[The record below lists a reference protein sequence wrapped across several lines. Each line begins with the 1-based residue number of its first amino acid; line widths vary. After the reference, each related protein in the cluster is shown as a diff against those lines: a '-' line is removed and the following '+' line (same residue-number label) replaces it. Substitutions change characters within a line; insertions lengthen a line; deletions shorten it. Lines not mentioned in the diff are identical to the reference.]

1 MHHRPLFGYILGFSS
16 GPRDSRSG
24 GTSAKKTKKQKRE
37 FRTNTKRRPLKE
49 VQVDLAASKTRVLEG
64 LAHLGQ
70 QKFSAE
76 PGGYDLTHW
85 LKGLNLLLDDF
96 EAKMEDEQ
104 QLPVEYYE
112 RRKEIESRFSA
123 GVDISQIESETGA
136 LRKEESE
143 MRSMMDR
150 EKDKIIARMITLRSE
165 KDGKAKEIVEQQVLL
180 EEMKAKR
187 KSASFLSK
195 LSGRARQPTEEVE
208 QKITGLQRGVTS
220 LEEEAVDLQSDRA
233 SLERA
238 GGAPSG
244 RYEQQWVRLAAIGE
258 RLRELEAQLQE
269 RSQLAKERETA
280 TALLA
285 DIISRFELKAPESE
299 EPAPGSGATS
309 T

>member
-1 MHHRPLFGYILGFSS
+1 LSFSS

-37 FRTNTKRRPLKE
+37 FHANVRRRPLQE
-49 VQVDLAASKTRVLEG
+49 EQVDLAASKARALEG

-85 LKGLNLLLDDF
+85 QRGLNLLLDDF
-96 EAKMEDEQ
+96 EAKMKDE

-123 GVDISQIESETGA
+123 GVDVSQIESEMGT

-143 MRSMMDR
+143 LRATMDL
-150 EKDKIIARMITLRSE
+150 EKERIIARLITLRTE
-165 KDGKAKEIVEQQVLL
+165 KDGKAKEIVEQKTTL
-180 EEMKAKR
+180 EEMRAKR
-187 KSASFLSK
+187 QSASFLSK
-195 LSGRARQPTEEVE
+195 LSGRSRQPTEAVE
-208 QKITGLQRGVTS
+208 QKIAGLEKGIAS
-220 LEEEAVDLQSDRA
+220 LEEEVVGLQSDRT

-238 GGAPSG
+238 GGTPSG
-244 RYEQQWVRLAAIGE
+244 RFEKQWKRLGAIGE
-258 RLRELEAQLQE
+258 RLRELEAQLQS

-285 DIISRFELKAPESE
+285 EIISRFELKDPESE
-299 EPAPGSGATS
+299 ESVQGTEAT
-309 T
+309 

>member
-1 MHHRPLFGYILGFSS
+1 MGFSS

-96 EAKMEDEQ
+96 ESKMEEEQ

-112 RRKEIESRFSA
+112 RRKEVESKFSA
-123 GVDISQIESETGA
+123 GVDVSQIESEIGA

-143 MRSMMDR
+143 MRAMMDR
-150 EKDKIIARMITLRSE
+150 EKERIIARLITLKVE
-165 KDGKAKEIVEQQVLL
+165 KDGKAKETVELQAVL
-180 EEMKAKR
+180 EEMRAKR

-195 LSGRARQPTEEVE
+195 LSGRSRQPNEVVE
-208 QKITGLQRGVTS
+208 QKIEGLKKGVVS
-220 LEEEAVDLQSDRA
+220 LEEEAVVLQSYRA

-238 GGAPSG
+238 GGMPSG
-244 RYEQQWVRLAAIGE
+244 RYEQQWIRLAAIGN

-285 DIISRFELKAPESE
+285 DIVSRFELKSPESE

>member
-1 MHHRPLFGYILGFSS
+1 MGFSS

-37 FRTNTKRRPLKE
+37 FRTSTRRRPLKE

-70 QKFSAE
+70 QKFSTE

-85 LKGLNLLLDDF
+85 LRGLNLLLDDF
-96 EAKMEDEQ
+96 EAKMDEEQ
-104 QLPVEYYE
+104 QLPVEYHE
-112 RRKEIESRFSA
+112 RRKEVESKFAA
-123 GVDISQIESETGA
+123 GVDVSQIESEMGT

-143 MRSMMDR
+143 IRTTMDR
-150 EKDKIIARMITLRSE
+150 EKERIIARLIALRVE
-165 KDGKAKEIVEQQVLL
+165 KDGKAKEIVEQQAVL
-180 EEMKAKR
+180 EEMRAKR

-195 LSGRARQPTEEVE
+195 LSGRSRQPTEEVE
-208 QKITGLQRGVTS
+208 QKIAGLEDGVAS
-220 LEEEAVDLQSDRA
+220 LEEEAVGLQGDRA

-238 GGAPSG
+238 GGTPPG

-285 DIISRFELKAPESE
+285 DIISRFELKSPESE
-299 EPAPGSGATS
+299 EPAQGSDAT
-309 T
+309 TTT

>member
-1 MHHRPLFGYILGFSS
+1 LGFSS

-49 VQVDLAASKTRVLEG
+49 DQVDLAASKTRVLEG

-70 QKFSAE
+70 QKFSTE

-96 EAKMEDEQ
+96 EAKMKEEQ
-104 QLPVEYYE
+104 VPVEYYE
-112 RRKEIESRFSA
+112 RRKEIESKFSA
-123 GVDISQIESETGA
+123 GVDVSQIGSEMDA

-143 MRSMMDR
+143 IRSTIDR
-150 EKDKIIARMITLRSE
+150 EKERIIARLITLRVE
-165 KDGKAKEIVEQQVLL
+165 KDGKAKEIAEQQVVL
-180 EEMKAKR
+180 EGMRAKR

-195 LSGRARQPTEEVE
+195 ISGRSRQSTEEVE
-208 QKITGLQRGVTS
+208 QKIAGLEKEVTS
-220 LEEEAVDLQSDRA
+220 LEEEAVGLQSDRA

-238 GGAPSG
+238 GGTPSG
-244 RYEQQWVRLAAIGE
+244 RYEQHWIRLGAIGE

-280 TALLA
+280 TAVLA
-285 DIISRFELKAPESE
+285 DIVSRFELRAPESE
-299 EPAPGSGATS
+299 EPVPGSDTTS
-309 T
+309 M